1 MPKGIA
7 IKYTEEMLM
16 FLRQHEET
24 PRTELTCKFNE
35 KFGCNL
41 SADSIKAKC
50 LRMGLKTGRNGC
62 FSPGQKSWN
71 KGLKGYMGANIT
83 SFKKGQRGWNAK
95 PIGYE
100 RITKDGY
107 IEVKTAEPRTF
118 ELKHRVVWKK
128 AHGEIPSGHALVFK
142 NLNKQDCRIENL
154 EIITRGELARLNQSY
169 KHLVTPETNETCV
182 AMAKIKHRVHQ
193 FEKGKA

>member
-1 MPKGIA
+1 MAKGIA

-50 LRMGLKTGRNGC
+50 LRMGLKTGRTGC
-62 FSPGQKSWN
+62 FAKGQTSWN
-71 KGLKGYMGANIT
+71 KGKKGYMGANST
-83 SFKKGQRGWNAK
+83 SFKKGNTPHNHK
-95 PIGYE
+95 PIGHE
-100 RITKDGY
+100 RITVDGY
-107 IEVKTAEPRTF
+107 VEVKVAEPNVF
-118 ELKHRVVWKK
+118 ELKHRQIWEQQ
-128 AHGEIPSGHALVFK
+128 HGKIPGSHVLVFK

-154 EIITRGELARLNQSY
+154 MLVSRAELARLNQSY
-169 KHLVTPETNETCV
+169 IKHSTPETHESCV
-182 AMAKIKHRVHQ
+182 LLAKIKDKTHKLKV
-193 FEKGKA
+193 A

>member
-24 PRTELTCKFNE
+24 PRTELTCKFNA
-35 KFGCNL
+35 KFGYNL
-41 SADSIKAKC
+41 SPDSIKAKC
-50 LRMGLKTGRNGC
+50 LRMGLKTGRTGC
-62 FSPGQKSWN
+62 FAKGQTSWN
-71 KGLKGYMGANIT
+71 KGKKGYMGANVT

-118 ELKHRVVWKK
+118 ELKHRVVWEK

-154 EIITRGELARLNQSY
+154 MLVSRAELARLNQSY
-169 KHLVTPETNETCV
+169 IKHSTPETHESCILL
-182 AMAKIKHRVHQ
+182 AKIKDKTHKLKV
-193 FEKGKA
+193 A

>member
-24 PRTELTCKFNE
+24 PRIELTCKFNE
-35 KFGCNL
+35 KFGYNL
-41 SADSIKAKC
+41 SPDSIKAKC
-50 LRMGLKTGRNGC
+50 LRMGLKTGRTGC
-62 FSPGQKSWN
+62 FAKGQTSWN
-71 KGLKGYMGANIT
+71 KGKKGYMGANVT

-107 IEVKTAEPRTF
+107 VEVKTAEPRTF
-118 ELKHRVVWKK
+118 ELKHRVVWEKV
-128 AHGEIPSGHALVFK
+128 HGEIPGGHALVFK
-142 NLNKQDCRIENL
+142 NMNKQDCRIENL
-154 EIITRGELARLNQSY
+154 MLVSRAELARLNQSY
-169 KHLVTPETNETCV
+169 IKHSTPETHESCILL
-182 AMAKIKHRVHQ
+182 AKIKDKTHKLKV
-193 FEKGKA
+193 A